1 MTKEGLG
8 ADDFQEMSAN
18 IFRGCIPALMTPCDA
33 SGDPNYDALVATATR
48 LVEVGMRGVVY
59 CGSMGDW
66 PLLTDEQRQ
75 EGVSRLVKAGVPV
88 VVGTGAQSPRQAV
101 SHAAHAREVGASALM
116 VIPRVLSR
124 GISTAAQRAHFAD
137 ILRAG
142 GDLPA
147 VIYNSPYYGF
157 ETKAELFFDL
167 NREFPNLVGFKEFG
181 GAASLSYAAENITN
195 QDPNLTLM
203 VGVDTQVFHGYVRC
217 GAAGA
222 ITGVGNALPTEVL
235 RLIEL
240 CEKAAG
246 GDAKA
251 RCLARE
257 LDDALSVLSKFDEG
271 PDLVLYYKQLM
282 VLEGHPEYEHHIHSS
297 DALSASQREFL
308 RSQWEQ
314 FRNWWTGWNGNP
326 KNVKEKTQ

>member
-1 MTKEGLG
+1 LTKEGLG
-8 ADDFQEMSAN
+8 ADDFEEMNAN
-18 IFRGCIPALMTPCDA
+18 IFHGCIPALMTPCDA
-33 SGDPNYDALVATATR
+33 SGAPNYDALVATAKR

-66 PLLTDEQRQ
+66 PLLTNEQRQ
-75 EGVSRLVKAGVPV
+75 EGVSRLAKAGVPV

-101 SHAAHAREVGASALM
+101 SHAAHAREVGAAGLM

-124 GISTAAQRAHFAD
+124 GISPAAQRAHFAD

-157 ETKAELFFDL
+157 ETKADLFFDL
-167 NREFPNLVGFKEFG
+167 NREFPNLIGFKEFG

-195 QDPNLTLM
+195 RDPSLSLV

-217 GAAGA
+217 GAVGA
-222 ITGVGNALPTEVL
+222 ITGVGNALPREVL
-235 RLIEL
+235 RLVSL
-240 CEKAAG
+240 CEQAAG
-246 GDAKA
+246 GDVEA
-251 RCLARE
+251 RRLAGE
-257 LDDALSVLSKFDEG
+257 LDDALSVLAKFDEG

-282 VLEGHPEYEHHIHSS
+282 VLEGHSEYGHHIHSS

-308 RSQWEQ
+308 QSQWEQ
-314 FRNWWTGWNGNP
+314 FRSWWDSWHGKPND
-326 KNVKEKTQ
+326 